1 MSVLPQKFAFY
12 CYSTRERLDQR
23 GGRALAGV
31 TAAYLFACFTVCMQF
46 HRKQVP
52 QGSHCVEI
60 SKTNTVQISF
70 VRISIELDY
79 TVSSLHTQVELDS
92 KSVF

>member
-31 TAAYLFACFTVCMQF
+31 TAAYLFACFYSLYAVSQ
-46 HRKQVP
+46 KA
-52 QGSHCVEI
+52 GAAGI
-60 SKTNTVQISF
+60 SLCGN
-70 VRISIELDY
+70 
-79 TVSSLHTQVELDS
+79 
-92 KSVF
+92 